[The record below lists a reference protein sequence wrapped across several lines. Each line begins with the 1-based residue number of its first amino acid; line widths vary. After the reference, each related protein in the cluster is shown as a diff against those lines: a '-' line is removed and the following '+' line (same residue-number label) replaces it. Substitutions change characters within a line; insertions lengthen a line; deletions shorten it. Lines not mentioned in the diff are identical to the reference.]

1 MKYMGSKRA
10 MLSNGLGELLHET
23 VSMGRHFHDLF
34 CGTAAVASYVA
45 SNFPVRVCATDLQS
59 YAVTLAAS
67 QLEKDV
73 PVDADKLYDAWQQSA
88 TTWLQGRIVGTET
101 QCPASDSVRAW
112 RSFVLRTRASCAEAS
127 QEFEITRAYGGYY
140 FSEKQARS
148 LDAFRAS
155 LPNKHRYTALAAL
168 ISAASNCAAAPGHTA
183 QPFGL
188 SDSSLPH
195 LRSAWRKDVK
205 STIQANL
212 SQFAQKIALVPGKAY
227 VSDALSQ
234 TLQMSEGDLAF
245 IDPPYSE
252 VQYSRFYH
260 VLESVARG
268 AVGPV
273 SGRGRYP
280 PISDRP
286 QSDFCRKTSSVDAFD
301 ELMLGVAAAGAE
313 AIVTFPAGAAS
324 NGLTGSIVEAISS
337 QYFVVKQRK
346 VSSVFSTLGGNVT
359 MRAARKDA
367 TELLLHL
374 SPRGAS

>member
-1 MKYMGSKRA
+1 MGSKRA
-10 MLSNGLGELLHET
+10 MLSNGLGELLHDT
-23 VSMGRHFHDLF
+23 VGSGRDFHDLF

-45 SNFPVRVCATDLQS
+45 SNFPVRVYATDLQA
-59 YAVTLAAS
+59 YAVALAAC
-67 QLEKDV
+67 QLETDV
-73 PVDADKLYDAWQQSA
+73 HINAEELFAKWTRSA
-88 TTWLQGRIVGTET
+88 AGWLQDRQIENTA
-101 QCPASDSVRAW
+101 PSPNSDSISVW
-112 RSFVLRTRASCAEAS
+112 RSFVRRTRARCADAPE
-127 QEFEITRAYGGYY
+127 ECVITRAYGGYY
-140 FSEKQARS
+140 YSEEQART
-148 LDAFRAS
+148 LDAFRS
-155 LPNKHRYTALAAL
+155 TLPDDHRFTALAAL

-195 LRSAWRKDVK
+195 LRSAWRKDV
-205 STIQANL
+205 SSAVRSL
-212 SQFAQKIALVPGKAY
+212 LPQFAQKVALVPGTAY
-227 VSDALSQ
+227 VADALSQ
-234 TLQMSEGDLAF
+234 TMRMCEGDLAF

-260 VLESVARG
+260 VLESLAKG

-273 SGRGRYP
+273 SGQGRYP

-286 QSDFCRKTSSVDAFD
+286 QSDFCRKSSSIDAFND
-301 ELMLGVAAAGAE
+301 LMLGVAAAGAE
-313 AIVTFPAGAAS
+313 AIITFPAGTAS
-324 NGLTGSIVEAISS
+324 NGLTGSMVEAISS
-337 QYFVVKQRK
+337 QYFVVRQRK

>member
-1 MKYMGSKRA
+1 MGSKRV
-10 MLSNGLGELLHET
+10 MLTNGLGELLHD
-23 VSMGRHFHDLF
+23 VVGLGKDFHDLF

-45 SNFPVRVCATDLQS
+45 SNFPVRVCATDLQA
-59 YAVTLAAS
+59 YAVALAAC
-67 QLEKDV
+67 QLEKV
-73 PVDADKLYDAWQQSA
+73 GQINADDLYASWQRSA
-88 TTWLQGRIVGTET
+88 SAWLQSQHVET
-101 QCPASDSVRAW
+101 AAPCPTSDNIGAW
-112 RSFVLRTRASCAEAS
+112 RSFVRRTRIRCANAPE
-127 QEFEITRAYGGYY
+127 EFAITRAYGGYY
-140 FSEKQARS
+140 YSEEQARA
-148 LDAFRAS
+148 LDVLRSS
-155 LPNKHRYTALAAL
+155 LPDSHRFTALAAL

-195 LRSAWRKDVK
+195 LRNAWRKDVA
-205 STIQANL
+205 STVRFL
-212 SQFAQKIALVPGKAY
+212 LPQFAQKVALVAGTAY
-227 VSDALSQ
+227 VADALSH
-234 TLQMSEGDLAF
+234 TMRMREGDLAF

-260 VLESVARG
+260 VLESVAKG
-268 AVGPV
+268 VVGPV

-286 QSDFCRKTSSVDAFD
+286 QSDFCRKSSSIDAFND
-301 ELMLGVAAAGAE
+301 LMLGVAAAGAE
-313 AIVTFPAGAAS
+313 AIVTFPAGTAS

-337 QYFVVKQRK
+337 QYFVVRQRK

-359 MRAARKDA
+359 MRAARKYA